1 MSASDKTSMLDGGLK
16 AGPPRRL
23 SSYRTLWQKLRRIGA
38 RETPSLNMVR
48 LITWLA
54 ALAAVTTAA
63 TVPVS
68 CFLVARARLRGE
80 IEMHALLYAGQVAEE
95 ARRNPAFWN
104 ALADSA
110 AELDLD
116 NLEIARPP
124 AEIAPDHGVERR
136 RVRSSSGRTLIDAAT
151 SRQPAWPLLVARSTV
166 VDGATRLGEVEI
178 QASLRPALVTAA
190 AVACGSSGLSVCFF
204 LLLRILPLR
213 MLNTAIQHASFLS
226 AHDLLT
232 GLPNR
237 RLFQD
242 RLEQALAAAHRD
254 GDRVAVFCLDLD
266 KFKIIND
273 LLGHAAGDATLRT
286 VAARLTA
293 CLRASDTLARLGGDE
308 FAVIQP
314 KLRRM
319 EDAATLGRRM
329 LQAIEPL
336 IDLEGQLRQIG
347 LSVGVAV
354 SEIGARDQPEQL
366 MKHADMALYQA
377 KREGRNRVCFFTP
390 AMDQKARSGYDLE
403 AELSRAV
410 AEDRLT
416 LHYQPQVDFATGRV
430 HGAEALL
437 RWNRAD
443 HGLVAPDGFIDVA
456 EETGLIVPIGVWV
469 LREACRRAATWP
481 EHISIA
487 VNVSP
492 VQFRNAD
499 FAQSVIDAVHDTGL
513 TPSRL
518 ELEITEGVLMQ
529 NTDQT
534 LATLQRL
541 RELGIRM
548 AMDDFGTGYSSLGYL
563 QKFRFDK
570 IKIDR
575 SFISRLAEDDSA
587 EAIVRAVIGIS
598 QSFGVEVNAEGVE
611 TKTQADVLR
620 GLGCSEGQGFLYGKP
635 VSGELFDLLV
645 PQGAAKDHHAGV
657 SSTPSAATA
666 TDVTKARVG
675 ITSAPS
681 DREA

>member
-1 MSASDKTSMLDGGLK
+1 
-16 AGPPRRL
+16 
-23 SSYRTLWQKLRRIGA
+23 
-38 RETPSLNMVR
+38 MVR

-166 VDGATRLGEVEI
+166 VDGATHLGEVEI

-273 LLGHAAGDATLRT
+273 LLGDAAGDATLRT
-286 VAARLTA
+286 VTATSDGAACA
-293 CLRASDTLARLGGDE
+293 RATRWRAWVAMSSR
-308 FAVIQP
+308 VIQP

-329 LQAIEPL
+329 LQAIEPRSISRDNSANRTERGHRVSK
-336 IDLEGQLRQIG
+336 IDPGPGRAADEARRQG
-347 LSVGVAV
+347 AV
-354 SEIGARDQPEQL
+354 SGEAGGSEPGL
-366 MKHADMALYQA
+366 FFTADMDERSQQA
-377 KREGRNRVCFFTP
+377 ATTWRLNSAARV
-390 AMDQKARSGYDLE
+390 AGDQ
-403 AELSRAV
+403 
-410 AEDRLT
+410 LT
-416 LHYQPQVDFATGRV
+416 VHFQPQVSLATGRV

-437 RWNRAD
+437 RWERAG
-443 HGLVAPDGFIDVA
+443 HGMSRP
-456 EETGLIVPIGVWV
+456 TGSSI
-469 LREACRRAATWP
+469 WP
-481 EHISIA
+481 
-487 VNVSP
+487 
-492 VQFRNAD
+492 R
-499 FAQSVIDAVHDTGL
+499 
-513 TPSRL
+513 TP
-518 ELEITEGVLMQ
+518 G
-529 NTDQT
+529 
-534 LATLQRL
+534 
-541 RELGIRM
+541 
-548 AMDDFGTGYSSLGYL
+548 
-563 QKFRFDK
+563 
-570 IKIDR
+570 
-575 SFISRLAEDDSA
+575 
-587 EAIVRAVIGIS
+587 
-598 QSFGVEVNAEGVE
+598 
-611 TKTQADVLR
+611 
-620 GLGCSEGQGFLYGKP
+620 
-635 VSGELFDLLV
+635 
-645 PQGAAKDHHAGV
+645 
-657 SSTPSAATA
+657 
-666 TDVTKARVG
+666 
-675 ITSAPS
+675 
-681 DREA
+681 